1 MIGGGQLAR
10 MMAPEA
16 SELGVELRI
25 LAESPEVCAAAVV
38 PTAPVGD
45 YRDLDALRRFALGVD
60 VVTFDHEHVPS
71 EHLHA
76 LLAEGVNVQ
85 PGPEALI
92 HAQDK
97 IEMRRAVE
105 RLGLPNP
112 AWAAVSSPEELI
124 DFGER
129 AGWPVVLKT
138 PRGGYDGKGVM
149 IVEHDDAR
157 GEAVAEWFAAARES
171 GVDEGALLAEEKVPF
186 SRELSAL
193 VARRPSGEARA
204 WDVVESIQVDSVCD
218 EIIAPAPGISPETA
232 EAAREAA
239 LSIARELGVTGVMAA
254 ELFEVPGRGPGFV
267 VNELAMRPHN
277 SGHWTM
283 DGSVTSQF
291 EQHLRAVLDLP
302 LGGTGRTA
310 ESTVMKNYLG
320 GSNPDLFSAYPA
332 AMAAHPD
339 AKVHTYGKGVR
350 PGRKV
355 GHVNVTGP
363 AAEVARLREE
373 AAGAAGI
380 IRDGAPQDAAE
391 HPWNRSER

>member
-1 MIGGGQLAR
+1 
-10 MMAPEA
+10 
-16 SELGVELRI
+16 
-25 LAESPEVCAAAVV
+25 
-38 PTAPVGD
+38 
-45 YRDLDALRRFALGVD
+45 
-60 VVTFDHEHVPS
+60 
-71 EHLHA
+71 
-76 LLAEGVNVQ
+76 
-85 PGPEALI
+85 
-92 HAQDK
+92 
-97 IEMRRAVE
+97 
-105 RLGLPNP
+105 
-112 AWAAVSSPEELI
+112 
-124 DFGER
+124 
-129 AGWPVVLKT
+129 
-138 PRGGYDGKGVM
+138 
-149 IVEHDDAR
+149 
-157 GEAVAEWFAAARES
+157 
-171 GVDEGALLAEEKVPF
+171 
-186 SRELSAL
+186 
-193 VARRPSGEARA
+193 
-204 WDVVESIQVDSVCD
+204 
-218 EIIAPAPGISPETA
+218 
-232 EAAREAA
+232 
-239 LSIARELGVTGVMAA
+239 
-254 ELFEVPGRGPGFV
+254 
-267 VNELAMRPHN
+267 MRPHN

-363 AAEVARLREE
+363 AAEVERLREE